1 MSCPREWYHSFSGS
15 WTAVTEVVRKGTT
28 TDETVTVLETG
39 RRLLRFAGVDLTG
52 ELNEF
57 LRVGIPLLSSL
68 AIPLR
73 AVPPGT

>member
-1 MSCPREWYHSFSGS
+1 
-15 WTAVTEVVRKGTT
+15 VTEVVRKGTT

-73 AVPPGT
+73 AVPPGTRTRTVR